1 MRKVTLALLLVLL
14 GSGFVYAQEK
24 AKPAGKAKAEK
35 AAPAA
40 PVDDATLTA
49 NVKEKLS
56 KTPSLK
62 DVPISVETKDGVV
75 KLTGTVKTGGLKG
88 VATNVTKSVKGV
100 QKVDNQLTVEKAA
113 GAPKAGGKKAAEKKG

>member
-1 MRKVTLALLLVLL
+1 MKKVTLALLLVLL
-14 GSGFVYAQEK
+14 GSGFVCAQEK
-24 AKPAGKAKAEK
+24 AKPAAKAQEEK

-49 NVKEKLS
+49 NVKEKLG

-62 DVPISVETKDGVV
+62 DVPITVETKDGVV

-88 VATNVTKSVKGV
+88 VATNVTKRVKGV
-100 QKVDNQLTVEKAA
+100 KKVDNQLTVEKA
-113 GAPKAGGKKAAEKKG
+113 GAKKGTEKKG